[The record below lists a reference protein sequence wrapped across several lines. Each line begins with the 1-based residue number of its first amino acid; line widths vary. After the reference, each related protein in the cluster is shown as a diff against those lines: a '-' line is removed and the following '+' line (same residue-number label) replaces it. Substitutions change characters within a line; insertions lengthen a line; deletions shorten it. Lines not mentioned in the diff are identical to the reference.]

1 MKPLISQHQVRKS
14 TNFFLDNLLK
24 GAIILAPVAITIGVF
39 MWVFMLVDDILPGI
53 LQFFLNIIFPGK
65 SVQAPHIFGLG
76 FIVFILLLT
85 LVGYISSF
93 FLFSKLMHFLDG
105 QLIKA
110 PGVKVVYTTIKDL
123 IKTFQ
128 QNNRQFDKPVMF
140 SLDEK
145 AEIWRIGFVASENMQ
160 QFKLEDDKLAV
171 YVPMSFSMAGEVYLV
186 NRVRI
191 RKLEGVAASDAMKFV
206 ISGGFVNTQDRTT
219 EKSPNMVDNP
229 KK

>member
-1 MKPLISQHQVRKS
+1 MIKPLINQNRVRKS

-24 GAIILAPVAITIGVF
+24 GAIILAPTAITIAAF
-39 MWVFMLVDDILPGI
+39 MWVFMLVDDILPSI

-65 SVQAPHIFGLG
+65 HVQAPHIFGLG
-76 FIVFILLLT
+76 FIVFILLLI

-93 FLFSKLMHFLDG
+93 FLFNKLMHLLDMK
-105 QLIKA
+105 LIKT
-110 PGVKVVYTTIKDL
+110 PGLKVVYTTIKDL
-123 IKTFQ
+123 IKNLQ

-140 SLDEK
+140 SIDEK
-145 AEIWRIGFVASENMQ
+145 AEVWRIGFVTLEDMQ
-160 QFKLEDDKLAV
+160 QFKLKDNKLAI

-186 NRVRI
+186 DPVRV

-206 ISGGFVNTQDRTT
+206 ISGGFMHSHNRNSTIDL
-219 EKSPNMVDNP
+219 NNNL